1 MIKVVDDSGGEEV
14 LDIKERI
21 KLLERAYADLKCYYT
36 EVREALIDVEDLT
49 FCSRNV
55 ESREDLEHRLDE
67 IEYVV
72 ARKLRRSPSTEE
84 LLAME
89 EQ

>member
-1 MIKVVDDSGGEEV
+1 MIKVVDDSGEEV

-21 KLLERAYADLKCYYT
+21 KLLERAYADLKHYYT

-49 FCSRNV
+49 FCSQNV
-55 ESREDLEHRLDE
+55 ESLEDLEHRLDE

-84 LLAME
+84 LFAME